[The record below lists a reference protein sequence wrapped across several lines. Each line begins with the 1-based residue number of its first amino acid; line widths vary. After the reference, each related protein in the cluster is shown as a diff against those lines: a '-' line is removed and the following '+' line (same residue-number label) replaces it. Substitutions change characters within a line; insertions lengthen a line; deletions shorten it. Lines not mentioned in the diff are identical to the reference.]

1 MPCAAH
7 AGAMPSAGRSG
18 IQSLLKSMGVEGQ
31 WWPQTPRQAPAHA
44 PGANPGRQT
53 SQKDKSQLKKALRN
67 RGGAAEV
74 NSNNGGA
81 GGVRAESGFGP
92 GPVPPSISKDTKEVT
107 SKGRAS
113 DGTSRARERRP
124 SWAPS
129 ATSVVEGAVV
139 QISRMVEAVRPANP
153 EYTAPVAHVDQ
164 LCQSLQRELSHQLS
178 TWFNAFATQKYYGRV
193 PPRLTSL
200 VRRGEAAHHR
210 LQATLV
216 WRGLE
221 IHAELQLLPGS
232 AVAVTDAWTE
242 ALSDGFADAL
252 ASALDSTRN
261 QPLEALLEALLEA
274 EAEIDDEI
282 CEEPSFSTW
291 LDGRAPLLRFGKWE
305 RKAWDFPP
313 SREEKTELL
322 ILHLLSSSERS
333 EQPVSPARRSSPRGP
348 RYSYASSRG

>member
-1 MPCAAH
+1 
-7 AGAMPSAGRSG
+7 MPSVGRSG
-18 IQSLLKSMGVEGQ
+18 IQSLLKSLGVEGQ

-74 NSNNGGA
+74 NSNNGALGGA

-92 GPVPPSISKDTKEVT
+92 GLAAALPSISKDTKEVT

-113 DGTSRARERRP
+113 DGTSRERRP

-129 ATSVVEGAVV
+129 ATSLVEGAVV
-139 QISRMVEAVRPANP
+139 QMSRMVEAVRAAGP
-153 EYTAPVAHVDQ
+153 EYPAPVVAHGDQ

-178 TWFNAFATQKYYGRV
+178 TWFNAFATQKYDGRV

-232 AVAVTDAWTE
+232 AVAVADAWTE
-242 ALSDGFADAL
+242 VLSDGFADAL
-252 ASALDSTRN
+252 ASALASTRN

-274 EAEIDDEI
+274 EAESDDEM

-322 ILHLLSSSERS
+322 ILHLLSSSERPA
-333 EQPVSPARRSSPRGP
+333 EVSPARRSP
-348 RYSYASSRG
+348 RYSCASSARG